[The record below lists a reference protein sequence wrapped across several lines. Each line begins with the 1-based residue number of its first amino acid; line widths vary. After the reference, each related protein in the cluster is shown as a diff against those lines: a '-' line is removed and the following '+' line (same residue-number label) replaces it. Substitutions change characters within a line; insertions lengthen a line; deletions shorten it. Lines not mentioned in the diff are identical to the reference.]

1 VSLTETELPGD
12 APQSLR
18 RSWSD
23 HRQLIKFVTRVGVVV
38 SMVWLVLVTVSAIFA
53 PWVAPDDPNAQN
65 LANTNAGISASHW
78 LGTDD
83 LGRDVLS
90 RLIYGSRIS
99 MQITFETVAIALV
112 LALVIGLVAGFR
124 GGRVDYLLMR
134 GADAGLAFPPL
145 VLALAVVAVLG
156 SGVNDVSLAFA
167 LVFAPGFARFIRGQ
181 TLAIKEESFVE
192 ASTSIGTPP
201 TRIVLARILPNVLT
215 GLVVGIA
222 IALGA
227 ALLTSSGLSFLG
239 LGPPPPAASW
249 GSMLEEAYNT
259 VLFTHPWALVPSGL
273 VIALTVLAFNTLGDA
288 MRDTVSGATTK
299 GRHRHVR
306 TQRGLTAVS
315 LPAGA
320 ARTDAETEQ
329 ESPALLEV
337 RGLCIEFDTES
348 GPARVV
354 DEASFDVRRGQIVGL
369 VGESGCGKTVSSLA
383 VLRLLSSP
391 PAQIVGGSIRFDG
404 RELLEAD
411 FDEMR
416 RIRGNEISMVFQDP
430 LASLDPTFTVGS
442 QLTEAMRLHDKK
454 LGRSA
459 ARARAVELLKSV
471 HIPDPE
477 RRLAAYP
484 HQLSGGM
491 RQRVMIAMALSSWP
505 RLLIADEPT
514 TALDVT
520 IQAQIVELLQELRES
535 MDLAV
540 LFVTHDL
547 ALISE
552 LSDEIAVMYSG
563 EVVEQAP
570 TSQLFTRPRHPYTA
584 ALLAASP
591 DARLASGVAIGRPAL
606 LTGHVPQ
613 AGQFP
618 SGCRFHPR
626 CPFVEDA
633 CRHEPI
639 ALEVIGRDRQCRCR
653 RAHELALPGVGAPD
667 AATIALEGTGGS

>member
-1 VSLTETELPGD
+1 VSLTEEELVGD
-12 APQSLR
+12 DPQSLR

-23 HRQLIKFVTRVGVVV
+23 HRRLLKFLTRVGAVLALG
-38 SMVWLVLVTVSAIFA
+38 WLVLVTVAAIFA
-53 PWVAPDDPNAQN
+53 PWIAPYDPNAQN
-65 LANTNAGISASHW
+65 LSNTNAGISASHW

-90 RLIYGSRIS
+90 RLIYGARIS
-99 MQITFETVAIALV
+99 MQITFETVGIALV

-124 GGRVDYLLMR
+124 SGWLDYLLMR

-156 SGVNDVSLAFA
+156 SGVNDVALAFA

-181 TLAIKEESFVE
+181 TLAIKEEAFVE
-192 ASTSIGTPP
+192 ASTSIGTSP

-215 GLVVGIA
+215 GLAVGIA

-259 VLFTHPWALVPSGL
+259 ALFTHPWSLVPSGL

-288 MRDTVSGATTK
+288 LRDTVSGATTK
-299 GRHRHVR
+299 GRRRHAR

-315 LPAGA
+315 RPAEPT
-320 ARTDAETEQ
+320 RPEPEP
-329 ESPALLEV
+329 ESPALLDV
-337 RGLCIEFDTES
+337 RGLCIEFDTEA
-348 GPARVV
+348 GPVRVV
-354 DEASFDVRRGQIVGL
+354 DEASFAVGRGQIVGL

-391 PAQIVGGSIRFDG
+391 PAHIVGGSIRFDG
-404 RELLEAD
+404 RELLDAD
-411 FDEMR
+411 FNELR
-416 RIRGNEISMVFQDP
+416 RIRGREVSMVFQDP
-430 LASLDPTFTVGS
+430 LASLDPSFTIGS
-442 QLTEAMRLHDKK
+442 QLTEAMRLHEK
-454 LGRSA
+454 LSRSA
-459 ARARAVELLKSV
+459 ARARAVQLLQSV
-471 HIPDPE
+471 HIPDPAQ
-477 RRLAAYP
+477 RLAAYP

-491 RQRVMIAMALSSWP
+491 RQRVMIAMALSCAP
-505 RLLIADEPT
+505 RVLIADEPT

-552 LSDEIAVMYSG
+552 LSDEIAVMYAG

-570 TSQLFTRPRHPYTA
+570 TAELFARPRHPYTS

-591 DARLASGVAIGRPAL
+591 GARPASRRPAL
-606 LTGHVPQ
+606 LDGQVPQ

-618 SGCRFHPR
+618 AGCRFHPR
-626 CPFVEDA
+626 CTFAEDA
-633 CRHEPI
+633 CRHEAL
-639 ALEVIGRDRQCRCR
+639 ALEEVGVGRQCRCR
-653 RAHELALPGVGAPD
+653 RTHELALPGVGP
-667 AATIALEGTGGS
+667 AATAPIGGDRTRAR

>member
-1 VSLTETELPGD
+1 MSLVEEELPGD
-12 APQSLR
+12 DPQSLR

-23 HRQLIKFVTRVGVVV
+23 HRQLIKFVTRVGVIVA
-38 SMVWLVLVTVSAIFA
+38 MGWLVLVTVAAIFA

-112 LALVIGLVAGFR
+112 LALLLGLVAGFR

-215 GLVVGIA
+215 GLAVGIA

-306 TQRGLTAVS
+306 TQRGLTAVT
-315 LPAGA
+315 LLAEPASA
-320 ARTDAETEQ
+320 DAKP
-329 ESPALLEV
+329 ESEAPALLEV

-354 DEASFDVRRGQIVGL
+354 DEASFDVARGKIVGL

-383 VLRLLSSP
+383 ILRLLSSP
-391 PAQIVGGSIRFDG
+391 PAHIVGGSIRFDG
-404 RELLEAD
+404 RELLDAD

-416 RIRGNEISMVFQDP
+416 RIRGREISMVFQDP
-430 LASLDPTFTVGS
+430 LASLDPSFTIGT
-442 QLTEAMRLHDKK
+442 QLTEAMRLHQKVS
-454 LGRSA
+454 RSA

-477 RRLAAYP
+477 RRLSAYP

-491 RQRVMIAMALSSWP
+491 RQRVMIAMALSCWP

-552 LSDEIAVMYSG
+552 LSDEIAVMYAG
-563 EVVEQAP
+563 EVVEQAH
-570 TSQLFTRPRHPYTA
+570 TAELFARPRHPYTA

-591 DARLASGVAIGRPAL
+591 GARSSGPRARPAL
-606 LTGHVPQ
+606 LAGHVPQ
-613 AGQFP
+613 AGEFP
-618 SGCRFHPR
+618 AGCRFHPR
-626 CPFVEDA
+626 CPYVEDA
-633 CRHEPI
+633 CRHETI
-639 ALEVIGRDRQCRCR
+639 ALDVVDDGRRCRCR
-653 RAHELALPGVGAPD
+653 RAGELALPGVGTAD
-667 AATIALEGTGGS
+667 AAAIAADVVGGS

>member
-12 APQSLR
+12 DPQSLR

-38 SMVWLVLVTVSAIFA
+38 SMAWLVLVTVSAIFA

-299 GRHRHVR
+299 GRHRNVR

-315 LPAGA
+315 LPAEA
-320 ARTDAETEQ
+320 TRTDAETEQ
-329 ESPALLEV
+329 EAPALLEV

-404 RELLEAD
+404 RELLQAD

-491 RQRVMIAMALSSWP
+491 RQRVMIATALSCWP

-618 SGCRFHPR
+618 AGCRFHPR

-667 AATIALEGTGGS
+667 AATVALEGTGGS